1 MSCLVHDMKTA
12 LVMFQLKHF
21 RNQPVFRLTNKTFSK
36 TIYIHTIKQYK
47 IIKQKSLT
55 LLTQHHCKVE

>member
-1 MSCLVHDMKTA
+1 MKTA

-47 IIKQKSLT
+47 IVDSADTAPSSFHVMNQA
-55 LLTQHHCKVE
+55 

>member
-47 IIKQKSLT
+47 IVDSADTAPL
-55 LLTQHHCKVE
+55 